1 MDIAYRIVTVL
12 FYLSTPEKGG
22 YTVFNNVK
30 TIAKSTKHD
39 ALFWYNLWRNG
50 DRDLRTMHASCP
62 VLLGEKWFMI
72 SWIRERGQEFFR
84 PCGLDPSIQERYV
97 GDLGGP
103 EPKKYPNISPYCKEG
118 LYCE

>member
-22 YTVFNNVK
+22 YTVLNNVK

-39 ALFWYNLWRNG
+39 ALFW
-50 DRDLRTMHASCP
+50 HASCP

-72 SWIRERGQEFFR
+72 SWIREIGQEFFR

-103 EPKKYPNISPYCKEG
+103 EPKNYPNLSPYCKEG
-118 LYCE
+118 VYCE